1 MARTIQTIESL
12 PLDRRSFVAASALLG
27 ASVIL
32 NPAQAWADEEDEETE
47 EERREREEKEAQE
60 KAEKEAKEAEEKA
73 AREAQEKAEEK
84 IAEAEKLAEQIV
96 EAEDA
101 LAKSEEAYH
110 KALDDH
116 EQALA
121 DHEQALAAVEEA
133 KEALAEANARIEA
146 GQKIL
151 AERARKMYRDGQ
163 ATSFDLI
170 LGATTFEEFARNWS
184 LLAMLNDSD
193 ADLVRTTKLERAKA
207 EELKAELEEQEARA
221 DESIDEAERVTE
233 EAEKLKD
240 EAEQTLLDL
249 QELLEQVDA
258 EVDALL
264 EKAHMERATVAFE
277 GSKRIYTYT
286 SEITRD
292 VPSYEEVCEYA
303 LSKKGCPYVWGAEGP
318 DSFDCSGLVRWA
330 YLQIGMSL
338 PHQTEAL
345 YHRADARLPV
355 SEARPGDVL
364 WRGDGDGFNGHVGI
378 ALNEGGTH
386 YVHAPNFNTV
396 VRDTDDLSYSGF
408 THCLRFV

>member
-1 MARTIQTIESL
+1 MARTICSVSPL
-12 PLDRRSFVAASALLG
+12 PLDRRSFVAASAVLG
-27 ASVIL
+27 ASVVL
-32 NPAQAWADEEDEETE
+32 NPTRAWADEEEEESE
-47 EERREREEKEAQE
+47 EERKEHEEREAQE

-84 IAEAEKLAEQIV
+84 ISEAEKLAEQIV
-96 EAEDA
+96 EAEEA
-101 LAKSEEAYH
+101 LAKSEEDYH
-110 KALDDH
+110 KALDDYD
-116 EQALA
+116 QTVA

-133 KEALAEANARIEA
+133 KAGLEEANARIEA

-163 ATSFDLI
+163 STSFDLI
-170 LGATTFEEFARNWS
+170 LGSTTFEEFARNWS
-184 LLAMLNDSD
+184 LLAMMNESD
-193 ADLVRTTKLERAKA
+193 TDLVRTTKLERAKA
-207 EELKAELEEQEARA
+207 EELKAKLEEQEVRA
-221 DESIDEAERVTE
+221 GETIDEAEKIAE
-233 EAEKLKD
+233 EAKALKD
-240 EAEQTLLDL
+240 EAEKTLLDL

-292 VPSYEEVCEYA
+292 VPSHEEVCEYA
-303 LSKKGCPYVWGAEGP
+303 LSKMGCPYVWGAEGP

-355 SEARPGDVL
+355 SDARPGDVL

-386 YVHAPNFNTV
+386 YVHAPNFNTT
-396 VRDTDDLSYSGF
+396 VRDTDTLGYSGF

>member
-1 MARTIQTIESL
+1 MARTIHLIPS
-12 PLDRRSFVAASALLG
+12 PSLDRRSFVVASAVLG
-27 ASVIL
+27 ASVVL
-32 NPAQAWADEEDEETE
+32 SPTCAWADEEDEETE
-47 EERREREEKEAQE
+47 EERKAREEREAQE
-60 KAEKEAKEAEEKA
+60 KAEKEAKEAEERA

-84 IAEAEKLAEQIV
+84 ISEAEKLAEQIV
-96 EAEDA
+96 EAEEA
-101 LAKSEEAYH
+101 LAKSEEDYH

-116 EQALA
+116 EQAVA

-133 KEALAEANARIEA
+133 RKGLEEANARIEA

-163 ATSFDLI
+163 STSFDLI
-170 LGATTFEEFARNWS
+170 LGSTTFEEFARNWS
-184 LLAMLNDSD
+184 LLAMMNDSD
-193 ADLVRTTKLERAKA
+193 ADLVRKTKLERAKA

-221 DESIDEAERVTE
+221 SETIDEAEKITE
-233 EAEKLKD
+233 EAKELKD
-240 EAEQTLLDL
+240 EAEQTLKDL
-249 QELLEQVDA
+249 QELLEKVDA

-264 EKAHMERATVAFE
+264 EKAHMERASVAFE

-286 SEITRD
+286 SDITRD
-292 VPSYEEVCEYA
+292 VPSHEEVCEYA
-303 LSKKGCPYVWGAEGP
+303 LSKMGCPYVWGAEGP

-355 SEARPGDVL
+355 SEAKPGDVL

-386 YVHAPNFNTV
+386 YVHAPNFNTT
-396 VRDTDDLSYSGF
+396 VRDTDTLSYSGF